1 MLFNRR
7 HPPLRDD
14 DQESVI
20 MPNKNGQK
28 FLCFLPKVEK
38 AKTGKPVT
46 QQNTSSMIVETE
58 KRVKLKTPDELL
70 EVIKERCFVRL
81 GKQDIMLC
89 TLGIF
94 LELWDD
100 GSGKYG
106 QQEGGWCSKEAREG
120 HGVRLWKTIKSV
132 CKALKEKI
140 GFKRSMMG
148 SQEGVFGREVEV
160 FLPGLEARTLPFPA
174 AFSGVEGW
182 IGPMKPAKGTFVDV
196 AKLKGVEACSRE
208 ETNSRELQRRVE
220 QLGQC
225 LVGWCAEV
233 SDPTPNLS
241 SLKRWVMF
249 HWALKGGVKIAELGG
264 ALLLFEFGSKIEAK
278 RALARGLRRLGEK
291 AVKLERW
298 SPKAGCFPKGMH
310 AKEVWVRIVGLPL
323 HLWSREIFKK
333 FGYCCGGF
341 GFVAVDDYTTY
352 FSQLQWARV
361 LVKRDGRDLLSS
373 LQVVLMIGNGRNTIP
388 EAMEDDMSNPGGRR
402 KGKAAAAAGSPAIGT
417 AFGAG
422 RDSPVVVQEFIL
434 GVYDAEATAAFNQ
447 NLSDISTQKDPRSK
461 DASQRY
467 HAHQFTNGTIC
478 DLTNEPRETEV
489 RFVCSEPRAM
499 ISSITELST
508 CKYALTFQSPMLC
521 KHPWFQEE
529 RPVWH
534 IINCNALPKDYKE
547 TKAEEAPFKN
557 KQITMATDVEYPSNH
572 GSEQ

>member
-1 MLFNRR
+1 MAMMRIGWIILLIISLNLLIKVTADQVFPAYGGGTFGSGSLEPKYKIEFHSEDSPF
-7 HPPLRDD
+7 HPDD

-70 EVIKERCFVRL
+70 EVIKERCFVR
-81 GKQDIMLC
+81 
-89 TLGIF
+89 
-94 LELWDD
+94 
-100 GSGKYG
+100 
-106 QQEGGWCSKEAREG
+106 QEGWWSYEFCYQKKLRQLHVEE
-120 HGVRLWKTIKSV
+120 
-132 CKALKEKI
+132 EK
-140 GFKRSMMG
+140 
-148 SQEGVFGREVEV
+148 
-160 FLPGLEARTLPFPA
+160 
-174 AFSGVEGW
+174 
-182 IGPMKPAKGTFVDV
+182 
-196 AKLKGVEACSRE
+196 
-208 ETNSRELQRRVE
+208 
-220 QLGQC
+220 
-225 LVGWCAEV
+225 
-233 SDPTPNLS
+233 
-241 SLKRWVMF
+241 
-249 HWALKGGVKIAELGG
+249 
-264 ALLLFEFGSKIEAK
+264 
-278 RALARGLRRLGEK
+278 
-291 AVKLERW
+291 
-298 SPKAGCFPKGMH
+298 
-310 AKEVWVRIVGLPL
+310 
-323 HLWSREIFKK
+323 
-333 FGYCCGGF
+333 
-341 GFVAVDDYTTY
+341 
-352 FSQLQWARV
+352 
-361 LVKRDGRDLLSS
+361 
-373 LQVVLMIGNGRNTIP
+373 
-388 EAMEDDMSNPGGRR
+388 
-402 KGKAAAAAGSPAIGT
+402 
-417 AFGAG
+417 
-422 RDSPVVVQEFIL
+422 VVQEFIL